1 MIQFPQKRFIYHF
14 KLLHLH
20 AENEKKAKMEYIE
33 TEIKGV
39 LIVEPK
45 VFDDQRG
52 YFFEAWKKEEFQR
65 HAGPVEFVQDN
76 ESKSSYGVLRGLH
89 YQKGDA
95 SQAKLVRVIKGR
107 VLDVAV
113 DLRKDSS
120 TFGHHVMVELSD
132 TNKRQ
137 LFIPRGFAHGFL
149 VLSDEAIFTYKVD
162 NVYAPAAEASIR
174 FDDPDLA
181 IQWPID
187 MGKVV
192 TSAKD
197 LRGVAFSDAEC
208 F

>member
-187 MGKVV
+187 MSKVV
-192 TSAKD
+192 TSSKD
-197 LRGVAFSDAEC
+197 LRGVAFSDAEY